1 MYNDFIFQYMC
12 EEQSPGIRD
21 GTTTNTIPN
30 DPIES
35 QRIEYGQHETYLYYQ
50 KCSQRER
57 NKGLFTADQLDPNN
71 QGTNSAI
78 FTRQN
83 ANGQRYGFECPEER
97 DHYPYWHP
105 SPWIDIAVM
114 TTDLSRCAWYQNE
127 SFNVQPKSECSIPMY
142 NNRADCINNM
152 GEWTTV
158 SPNGNPAPQCL
169 PSCWTRDNYIGDTVG
184 ATPCSLNITLPSTP
198 SKRCILRMRYNT
210 SSADFDGWSVD
221 YRNNTNPPGE
231 SPLVAGYYPS
241 GSMTVLLTGNPQ
253 VDIGIGVPL
262 QMNINTNQFFR
273 VFQDRS
279 HVFEL
284 RQRPSNLNGAHIQNL
299 NVRGRRGNIV
309 QVYPSVE
316 YDFVPTFLVAQKNDY
331 VHIQWTGSNNNA
343 QGNDGQ
349 GNAGTDRNNFVL
361 SRGYYSNYP
370 IHLSNATLFDQATL
384 TTLAVLNPGQFGGD
398 TQELNDAGTYF
409 DIGALQLNKPGVYTY
424 ISTRNNDFS
433 NRDQKGV
440 ITVLDQTRSNPSASM
455 TTVRNALIGTSAA
468 IVGVVALAFVGVLLF
483 VVLHPPTRK
492 VIFGRCIKRD
502 I

>member
-142 NNRADCINNM
+142 NNRADCLS
-152 GEWTTV
+152 V
-158 SPNGNPAPQCL
+158 NGTWVGSSFGLPPPQCL
-169 PSCWTRDNYIGDTVG
+169 PSCWSRDNYLGNTNTTY
-184 ATPCSLNITLPSTP
+184 AEMCRFPITLPTTP
-198 SKRCILRMRYNT
+198 SNKCVLRMRYNI

-221 YRNNTNPPGE
+221 YRNNTNPRGPN
-231 SPLVAGYYPS
+231 PLVAANYTS
-241 GSMTVLLTGNPQ
+241 GSGVVYWKQNQQ
-253 VDIGIGVPL
+253 VDIGIGVKL
-262 QMNINTNQFFR
+262 QMNVNTNQFSR

-279 HVFEL
+279 FVFSIIP
-284 RQRPSNLNGAHIQNL
+284 RTSNMTKAYIHNL
-299 NVRGRRGNIV
+299 NVRGKRGNIV
-309 QVYPSVE
+309 QVYPAIE
-316 YDFVPTFLVAQKNDY
+316 YDFIPNILNAMNGDY
-331 VHIQWTGSNNNA
+331 VHIQWTGSN
-343 QGNDGQ
+343 
-349 GNAGTDRNNFVL
+349 T
-361 SRGYYSNYP
+361 
-370 IHLSNATLFDQATL
+370 
-384 TTLAVLNPGQFGGD
+384 
-398 TQELNDAGTYF
+398 
-409 DIGALQLNKPGVYTY
+409 
-424 ISTRNNDFS
+424 NNDS
-433 NRDQKGV
+433 K
-440 ITVLDQTRSNPSASM
+440 
-455 TTVRNALIGTSAA
+455 TSP
-468 IVGVVALAFVGVLLF
+468 LSLP
-483 VVLHPPTRK
+483 HTQNSK
-492 VIFGRCIKRD
+492 TN
-502 I
+502 